1 MLKTVALL
9 LLSVSLGM
17 GGAVALTLSHG
28 AQHERHAS
36 FPAHEPQPEMRQT
49 SAGTQAALPASAL
62 AAPALAH
69 PVALP
74 DQAALVVQPDL
85 PRLQPRP
92 RPTLSAP
99 ALAAPALSAPALTAA
114 IPARPARPSGT
125 QPLPPQLSISSH
137 SATAPLTTTPL
148 WQPPAAPDRQPGL
161 LHADGGINYN
171 PWKTGVYR

>member
-99 ALAAPALSAPALTAA
+99 ALAAPALTAA

-161 LHADGGINYN
+161 LHAEGGINYN

>member
-1 MLKTVALL
+1 MLKPIALL

-28 AQHERHAS
+28 VQHERHAS
-36 FPAHEPQPEMRQT
+36 FPAYEPKPAMRQT
-49 SAGTQAALPASAL
+49 SAALPAT
-62 AAPALAH
+62 APAASAPAH

-92 RPTLSAP
+92 RPVLSAP
-99 ALAAPALSAPALTAA
+99 VVSAPALSAPAPSAPVLT
-114 IPARPARPSGT
+114 ARPSGA
-125 QPLPPQLSISSH
+125 QPLPPQLSISTH
-137 SATAPLTTTPL
+137 SAPTPL
-148 WQPPAAPDRQPGL
+148 WQPRAAQERQPGL

>member
-1 MLKTVALL
+1 MLKTIALL

-99 ALAAPALSAPALTAA
+99 ALAAPALTAA

-161 LHADGGINYN
+161 LHAEGGINYN